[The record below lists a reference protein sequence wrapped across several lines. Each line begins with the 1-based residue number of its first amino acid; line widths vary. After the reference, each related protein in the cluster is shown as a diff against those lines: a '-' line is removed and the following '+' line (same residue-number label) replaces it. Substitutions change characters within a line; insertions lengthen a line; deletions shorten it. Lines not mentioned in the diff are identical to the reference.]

1 MKFLNYNN
9 KNNINNNNNNNNNN
23 NVCIKMWCSHKPLK
37 YS

>member
-9 KNNINNNNNNNNNN
+9 KNNINNNNNNNNN

>member
-9 KNNINNNNNNNNNN
+9 KNNNNNNN
-23 NVCIKMWCSHKPLK
+23 NVCIKMWCSHKPVK